1 MWELQQKSKS
11 PNSLENNNRS
21 YCLYHTL
28 EGLQLLHEDGMED
41 QNPGP
46 VQYKQAIKSKQLTL
60 FAFFVLQFQSVQMAE
75 NPYSSPYL
83 STTTHEA
90 SYWNNMNVPNWKR
103 KR

>member
-1 MWELQQKSKS
+1 MWELQQRSKS

-21 YCLYHTL
+21 YCLYHML
-28 EGLQLLHEDGMED
+28 EGLQLLHEDGTED

-60 FAFFVLQFQSVQMAE
+60 FAFFVLQFQSVQMVE

-90 SYWNNMNVPNWKR
+90 SYRNNMNVPN
-103 KR
+103 

>member
-1 MWELQQKSKS
+1 
-11 PNSLENNNRS
+11 
-21 YCLYHTL
+21 
-28 EGLQLLHEDGMED
+28 
-41 QNPGP
+41 
-46 VQYKQAIKSKQLTL
+46 
-60 FAFFVLQFQSVQMAE
+60 VLQFQSVQMAE